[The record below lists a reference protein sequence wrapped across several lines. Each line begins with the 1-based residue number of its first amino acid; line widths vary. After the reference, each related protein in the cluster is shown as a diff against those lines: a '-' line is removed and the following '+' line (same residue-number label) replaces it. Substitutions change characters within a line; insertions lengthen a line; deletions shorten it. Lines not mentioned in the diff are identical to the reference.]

1 MSKRVFKFLMRFK
14 FFNVFIR
21 LTQHI
26 YIPGFE
32 GLPLFDVSNFFYKG
46 MKNGAINTRASSL
59 AFKFFLALF
68 PAIIFIFT
76 MIAFIP
82 VKGFQDELMRII
94 RDLLPDNAYSLASST
109 ITDIIKHQRSGLLSI
124 TFLVSIYLSTNGI
137 NAMINAFNKSHHYI
151 ETRKPVQQYIVSLIL
166 VFTFAVMV
174 IISISL
180 VVFTEYLLHQ
190 MVHWGWIKTKTIVL
204 MVRTGRWIII
214 CVLFFLTISFLYYL
228 GPAKKNNWR
237 FISAGSTLATLLSLL
252 TSILFTYYVNN
263 FANYNKVYGSIGT
276 LIVILLWIYF
286 NSMILLIGFELN
298 ASIDNAKKRRERVV

>member
-1 MSKRVFKFLMRFK
+1 MSKVFKFLMRFK
-14 FFNVFIR
+14 FINLFIR
-21 LTQHI
+21 LTKRI

-94 RDLLPDNAYSLASST
+94 RDLLPDNAYTLASST

-137 NAMINAFNKSHHYI
+137 NAIINAFNKSHHYI

-166 VFTFAVMV
+166 VFAFAIMV

-180 VVFTEYLLHQ
+180 VVFTEYILHE
-190 MVHWGWIKTKTIVL
+190 MVPRGWIKTKTIVF

-214 CVLFFLTISFLYYL
+214 D
-228 GPAKKNNWR
+228 R
-237 FISAGSTLATLLSLL
+237 
-252 TSILFTYYVNN
+252 
-263 FANYNKVYGSIGT
+263 
-276 LIVILLWIYF
+276 
-286 NSMILLIGFELN
+286 
-298 ASIDNAKKRRERVV
+298 

>member
-1 MSKRVFKFLMRFK
+1 MSKVFKFLSRFK
-14 FFNVFIR
+14 LFIILIR
-21 LTQHI
+21 LTKRI

-68 PAIIFIFT
+68 PAIIFLFT

-82 VKGFQDELMRII
+82 AKGFQDELMFFIKN
-94 RDLLPDNAYSLASST
+94 LLPDNAYSLASTT
-109 ITDIIKHQRSGLLSI
+109 ITDIIKHQHGGLLSV
-124 TFLVSIYLSTNGI
+124 TFIVSIYLSTNGI

-151 ETRKPVQQYIVSLIL
+151 ETRKPIQQYVVSLIL
-166 VFTFAVMV
+166 VFAFAIMV

-180 VVFTEYLLHQ
+180 VVFTEYVLHQ
-190 MVHWGWIKTKTIVL
+190 MAHWGLIKTKGIVL

-214 CVLFFLTISFLYYL
+214 CVLFFLSISFLYYL

-237 FISAGSTLATLLSLL
+237 FISAGSTLATLLSLI
-252 TSILFTYYVNN
+252 TSIGFTYYVNN
-263 FANYNKVYGSIGT
+263 FASYNKVYGSIGT

-298 ASIDNAKKRRERVV
+298 ASIDNAKKSSGKIEI

>member
-1 MSKRVFKFLMRFK
+1 MSKVFKFLMRFK
-14 FFNVFIR
+14 FINLFIR
-21 LTQHI
+21 LTKRI

-94 RDLLPDNAYSLASST
+94 RDLLPDNAYTLASST

-166 VFTFAVMV
+166 VFAFAIMV

-180 VVFTEYLLHQ
+180 VVFTEYILHE
-190 MVHWGWIKTKTIVL
+190 MVPRGWIKTKTIVL

-214 CVLFFLTISFLYYL
+214 CVLFFLSISFLYYL

-237 FISAGSTLATLLSLL
+237 FFSAGSTLATLLSLL

-263 FANYNKVYGSIGT
+263 FASYNKVYGSIGT

-298 ASIDNAKKRRERVV
+298 ASIDNAKKRRERII

>member
-1 MSKRVFKFLMRFK
+1 MV
-14 FFNVFIR
+14 
-21 LTQHI
+21 
-26 YIPGFE
+26 
-32 GLPLFDVSNFFYKG
+32 
-46 MKNGAINTRASSL
+46 
-59 AFKFFLALF
+59 
-68 PAIIFIFT
+68 
-76 MIAFIP
+76 
-82 VKGFQDELMRII
+82 EL
-94 RDLLPDNAYSLASST
+94 DNAYTLASST

-166 VFTFAVMV
+166 VFAFAIMV

-214 CVLFFLTISFLYYL
+214 CVLFFLSISFLYYL

-237 FISAGSTLATLLSLL
+237 FFSAGSTLATLLSLL

-263 FANYNKVYGSIGT
+263 FASYNKVYGSIGT

-298 ASIDNAKKRRERVV
+298 ASIYTAKRKKKKDTPKNVLKKDLGDIKVQ

>member
-1 MSKRVFKFLMRFK
+1 MSRAFKFLMRFK
-14 FFNVFIR
+14 FFYLLVK
-21 LTQHI
+21 LTKRI

-32 GLPLFDVSNFFYKG
+32 GLPLFDVSNFFYRG

-76 MIAFIP
+76 VIAFIP
-82 VKGFQDELMRII
+82 VNGFQDEMMRII
-94 RDLLPDNAYSLASST
+94 RDLLPDNAYALASST
-109 ITDIIKHQRSGLLSI
+109 ITDIIKHQRGGLLSI
-124 TFLVSIYLSTNGI
+124 TFIVSTYLSTNGV

-166 VFTFAVMV
+166 VFAFTIMV
-174 IISISL
+174 VISISL

-190 MVHWGWIKTKTIVL
+190 MVHWGWIKTKTIIL

-214 CVLFFLTISFLYYL
+214 CVLFFLSISFLYYL

-237 FISAGSTLATLLSLL
+237 FFSAGSTLATLLSLL

-263 FANYNKVYGSIGT
+263 FASYNKVYGSIGT

-298 ASIDNAKKRRERVV
+298 ASIDNAKKRRERII